1 MIANENLNFI
11 SFTEKQFPKYASI
24 GKPNDYGVST
34 FDFFNQNVSTTRYS
48 FKTNHKKQV
57 ESTDDSENPEVV
69 VVYVVVGIAGGVVI
83 LLVCVVFILFKRKSV
98 DDYRLI
104 KLHRSQV

>member
-1 MIANENLNFI
+1 MKILILF
-11 SFTEKQFPKYASI
+11 SFTEKQFPQYAST
-24 GKPNDYGVST
+24 GKPNDNDVST
-34 FDFFNQNVSTTRYS
+34 SDLFKKKVSASYS
-48 FKTNHKKQV
+48 FKINHRKQV
-57 ESTDDSENPEVV
+57 ESTDDSENPDVV

-83 LLVCVVFILFKRKSV
+83 LLVCLIFILFKRKSV